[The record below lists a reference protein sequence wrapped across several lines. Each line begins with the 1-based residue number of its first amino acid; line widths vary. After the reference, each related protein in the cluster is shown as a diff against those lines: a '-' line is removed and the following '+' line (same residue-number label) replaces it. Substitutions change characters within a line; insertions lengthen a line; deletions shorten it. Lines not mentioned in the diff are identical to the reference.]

1 METIDP
7 DSISADL
14 LDRDDETDP
23 APAVPPVVAV
33 VVAHDAGPWFEEGL
47 RALAAQDYPSLS
59 VLVLDNDSA
68 EDPTDRIAVALPGAF
83 VRRCAHDGGF
93 ASAANEALASVEGAV
108 FLLFCHDDVV
118 LDPDAARLLVEEA
131 YRSNAGIVG
140 PKLVVRDNP
149 DVLLEVGMSIDHYGV
164 PFAGIEP
171 DEVDQEQH
179 DGVRDVFYVSHATML
194 VRADLFH
201 ELGGFD
207 PATGPGSDD
216 IDLCWRARL
225 AGARVIVAPDARVR
239 HGRANGAESSQPVD
253 GRSRDQHGH
262 ARLGRVASPPELRA
276 ETRSRIR
283 LLWKSYSALA
293 LVWVLP
299 VAFFLNLFEAIA
311 LALTGKVAR
320 ARAVLVGWLS
330 AFAHPGELRRARST
344 TQRMRRIDDG
354 DVRDLMIRGSAR
366 LRRFMLERVHAGERL
381 AEVSSRTRVRMDEAA
396 VRVRQLPAIIAGV
409 LAVLVLF
416 GSRSLLSGHV
426 PEVGSFQAW
435 PGVGAAWSTFSGS
448 WRTTMMGAARP
459 ATPAFGLMAAAGTV
473 LFGHTGLAR
482 SLVIGGALPLGAF
495 GAYRLVRPFAAS
507 SLPGIAAAAAY
518 AANPIARNAVFQ
530 GELGPLMCFALAPY
544 VLGAFVRVTN
554 DTTRAATRAADA
566 AVAAGTDS
574 TRRHRIHVVCSVAL
588 LVAIV
593 GSLWPPALLLAPAIA
608 VAICIALPFTGG
620 ARQAGLAMTSAVVA
634 SVVSALLLAPWSFS
648 LFGADAATF
657 GAQPRASLSFA
668 TVLRFQTAR
677 AGAGIAPWGILAA
690 AVVPLAIA
698 TGPRLRWAMR
708 AWVLAAISFAIAW
721 LPGRL
726 SAGAT
731 SLAPDGVLVAAA
743 VGLAFAAGLG
753 VAAVLDDLRRFRFG
767 WRQVMLIV
775 AFAGLVL
782 AVLGFSGDTFSGRY
796 GLRTADWPGTYS
808 WMTDNPPVG
817 GFRVLW
823 IGDPNV
829 LPADAK
835 TAGNVG
841 FALTRFG
848 PGDARD
854 SWAAPEQHADRV
866 LAGMI
871 ASAASDSTVRLGHLL
886 APAGVRYVAFV
897 TRAAP
902 KSGAVGRDEK
912 PIGDALARQLDL
924 TLSRVDD
931 AGVVYDNDA
940 WIPMHAVVPK
950 GDNLVEVDGRDPQQ
964 AAVRSEPDGVTG
976 AGSNMAKGIGPGT
989 LLWSEAADVNWTATS
1004 NGGQFARR
1012 DAFGWTNAFALD
1024 GSAPVRVHYS
1034 GGNLLGWERAAEIV
1048 LWIVLLAVWFA
1059 TRWSRLV
1066 ARPMTAAP
1074 AASVPSDPDAVDAP
1088 VDA

>member
-1 METIDP
+1 M
-7 DSISADL
+7 
-14 LDRDDETDP
+14 
-23 APAVPPVVAV
+23 
-33 VVAHDAGPWFEEGL
+33 
-47 RALAAQDYPSLS
+47 
-59 VLVLDNDSA
+59 
-68 EDPTDRIAVALPGAF
+68 
-83 VRRCAHDGGF
+83 
-93 ASAANEALASVEGAV
+93 
-108 FLLFCHDDVV
+108 
-118 LDPDAARLLVEEA
+118 
-131 YRSNAGIVG
+131 G

-239 HGRANGAESSQPVD
+239 HGRDGGAESSQPVD
-253 GRSRDQHGH
+253 GRSRDEHGR
-262 ARLGRVASPPELRA
+262 ARLGRIGSVSELRA

-283 LLWKSYSALA
+283 LLFKSYSALA

-299 VAFFLNLFEAIA
+299 VAFALSLFEAIG
-311 LALTGKVAR
+311 LAITGKVAR
-320 ARAVLVGWLS
+320 ARAVIVGWLS

-344 TQRMRRIDDG
+344 TQHMRRVDDA

-381 AEVSSRTRVRMDEAA
+381 ADVSSRTRVHMDDAA
-396 VRVRQLPAIIAGV
+396 RRVRQLPAIFAV
-409 LAVLVLF
+409 TLAVLILF
-416 GSRSLLSGHV
+416 GSRTLLSGHV

-448 WRTTMMGAARP
+448 WRTTMMGTGRP
-459 ATPAFGLMAAAGTV
+459 ATPAFGLIALAGSV
-473 LFGHTGLAR
+473 LFGHPGLAR
-482 SLVIGGALPLGAF
+482 SLVVGGALPLGAF
-495 GAYRLVRPFAAS
+495 GAYRLVRPFSAS
-507 SLPGIAAAAAY
+507 SLPGIAAAGAY
-518 AANPIARNAVFQ
+518 AANPIARNAIFQ
-530 GELGPLMCFALAPY
+530 GELGPLVCFALAPY
-544 VLGAFVRVTN
+544 VLDAFVRVTN
-554 DTTRAATRAADA
+554 DTTLAATAAS
-566 AVAAGTDS
+566 GTDA

-588 LVAIV
+588 LVAVV
-593 GSLWPPALLLAPAIA
+593 GSVWPPALLLAPVIAIA
-608 VAICIALPFTGG
+608 ICVALPFTGG
-620 ARQAGLAMTSAVVA
+620 ARRAGLAA
-634 SVVSALLLAPWSFS
+634 SGAGAATVVSALLLAPWLFS
-648 LFGADAATF
+648 LFGADAASL

-668 TVLRFQTAR
+668 TILRFHTAR
-677 AGAGIAPWGILAA
+677 AGAGIAPWGIIAA

-708 AWVLAAISFAIAW
+708 AWMLAMISFAIAW

-743 VGLAFAAGLG
+743 IGLAFAAGLG
-753 VAAVLDDLRRFRFG
+753 IAAVLDDLRRFRFG

-775 AFAGLVL
+775 AFAGLLL
-782 AVLGFSGDTFSGRY
+782 AVLGFSADTFSGRY
-796 GLRTADWPGTYS
+796 GLRAADWPGTYS

-823 IGDPNV
+823 IGDPNI

-835 TAGNVG
+835 VSGDVG
-841 FALTRFG
+841 FALTRSG
-848 PGDARD
+848 PGDARA

-871 ASAASDSTVRLGHLL
+871 SSAASDTTVRLGHLL

-902 KSGAVGRDEK
+902 KSGLVGRDER
-912 PIGDALARQLDL
+912 PIADALARQLDL
-924 TLSRVDD
+924 SLSRLDD
-931 AGVVYDNDA
+931 SGVVYENDA

-950 GDNLVEVDGRDPQQ
+950 GDDAVHVDGRDPRQ
-964 AAVRSEPDGVTG
+964 AAIRSEPDGVIG
-976 AGSNMAKGIGPGT
+976 VGSDPAKAVGPGT
-989 LLWSEAADVNWTATS
+989 LLWSEAADPNWVATS
-1004 NGGQFARR
+1004 RGTSLVRR
-1012 DAFGWTNAFALD
+1012 DAFGLTNAFALD
-1024 GSAPVRVHYS
+1024 ASAPVRVRYAGS
-1034 GGNLLGWERAAEIV
+1034 TLLGWARAAQIA
-1048 LWIVLLAVWFA
+1048 LWVVVLAVWFA
-1059 TRWSRLV
+1059 TRRSRIV
-1066 ARPMTAAP
+1066 ARSLARRPTD
-1074 AASVPSDPDAVDAP
+1074 SVPADPAGVDPHP
-1088 VDA
+1088 VDSPVGA